1 MKTKRGDN
9 DMDNKE
15 NIKDT
20 ANKLVTIYKESPN
33 DYYYLKGWIHCI
45 LQREYSLQKSEK
57 QIAGR

>member
-1 MKTKRGDN
+1 
-9 DMDNKE
+9 MDNKE